1 MRIGFAIAAFAATA
15 GSVIVTACQTAPQN
29 PPQSATAATG
39 GAEQPVYVRANMIEG
54 VNPAALAIWD
64 VGNAAIND
72 DNGLDPAQMN
82 DAAWAK
88 MRDSAEMLATYAHRL
103 ATARDLRA
111 SGPDLVGGKVPEGV
125 ASKEQI
131 QAMIDANP
139 AGFRAS
145 AAELERYA
153 NGIAK
158 AAMTRDIK
166 SAGELV
172 FTFDDTCQ
180 GCHEKYWYLKE

>member
-1 MRIGFAIAAFAATA
+1 MKLRLAVAAVFATA
-15 GSVIVTACQTAPQN
+15 AVAACQTVPR
-29 PPQSATAATG
+29 PPAA
-39 GAEQPVYVRANMIEG
+39 EPVVDVRANMVEG

-64 VGNAAIND
+64 VGNAALNE

-88 MRDSAEMLATYAHRL
+88 MADGAQSLASYAHRL
-103 ATARDLRA
+103 ATAQELRA

-125 ASKEQI
+125 ASREQI
-131 QAMIDANP
+131 QAKIDADP

-158 AAMTRDIK
+158 AAKTRDIK
-166 SAGELV
+166 TAGELV
-172 FTFDDTCQ
+172 FTFDSNCQ
-180 GCHEKYWYLKE
+180 SCHERYWYMKP

>member
-1 MRIGFAIAAFAATA
+1 MNLCLAIAAISAAA
-15 GSVIVTACQTAPQN
+15 AVAACQTVP
-29 PPQSATAATG
+29 TASTD
-39 GAEQPVYVRANMIEG
+39 ETVLVRANMIEG

-72 DNGLDPAQMN
+72 ENGLDPAQMN

-88 MRDSAEMLATYAHRL
+88 LQDNAEALKTYAHRL
-103 ATARDLRA
+103 ATAGVLRA
-111 SGPDLVGGKVPEGV
+111 SGPDLVGGKLPEGV

-145 AAELERYA
+145 AADLERYA
-153 NGIAK
+153 DGIAK
-158 AAMTRDIK
+158 AAKTRDIK
-166 SAGELV
+166 TAGELV
-172 FTFDDTCQ
+172 FSFDETCQ
-180 GCHEKYWYLKE
+180 SCHERYWYMNP